1 MLDKERDSA
10 FCCPNIACG
19 NCAVHG
25 SRPALPDKIELLQ
38 RVWKNFSSV
47 LDVGQ
52 KTLHLLFFF
61 FWLKVNRSTLTGGPY
76 RCVGLPKPYKAYN
89 VGKIHVYII

>member
-1 MLDKERDSA
+1 MDKIQCLQLPFLYIISRVQREVSDKERDSA

-52 KTLHLLFFF
+52 KTLYLFFF
-61 FWLKVNRSTLTGGPY
+61 FFLVKGQQVNVDRWPL
-76 RCVGLPKPYKAYN
+76 
-89 VGKIHVYII
+89 